1 MATETRQAPISSGQ
15 ACAYRVLRYV
25 PNLLRDEFVNIGIV
39 LEEARSP
46 GAEASGGA
54 RGGRTSARLIEDAS
68 EFARLRRLHPEA
80 DLDVVRAIGSEL
92 TTRLEGAGD
101 EAAGVLAKLEDTLS
115 NVLQISPPR
124 GVLAEDFQAELDRL
138 YAQQVSPP
146 VARGRRG
153 RLAAAVEAT
162 RAWIRTRANEVF
174 RRAGVLRKMEQSV
187 RVAEYTEE
195 GDPFRFDYAYR
206 RNGTRGFVQA
216 LPLGRDPAQ
225 AKVLAFTAGRVR
237 DKLAASEFTA
247 VTEAPPREDN
257 PRERFMARL
266 LEAQGITLVPSGR
279 LEEFARR
286 LAVSLR

>member
-1 MATETRQAPISSGQ
+1 MATETRQAPIPSGQ

-25 PNLLRDEFVNIGIV
+25 PNLLRDEFINIGIV
-39 LEEARSP
+39 LEEAQGER
-46 GAEASGGA
+46 
-54 RGGRTSARLIEDAS
+54 RGARLIEEQS
-68 EFARLRRLHPEA
+68 ELARLRRLHPEA
-80 DLDVVRAIGSEL
+80 DLDVIRALGSEL
-92 TTRLEGAGD
+92 AARLEGAGPD
-101 EAAGVLAKLEDTLS
+101 AAAPESVGAGVVAKLEETLS

-146 VARGRRG
+146 AARQRAAGG

-162 RAWIRTRANEVF
+162 RAWIRARANDVF
-174 RRAGVLRKMEQSV
+174 QRAGVLRKMERGV
-187 RVAEYTEE
+187 RVEEYTEM
-195 GDPFRFDYAYR
+195 GDPFRFDYGYR

-216 LPLGRDPAQ
+216 LALGRDPAQ
-225 AKVLAFTAGRVR
+225 AKVLAFTAARVR

-247 VTEAPPREDN
+247 VTEAPPREAN
-257 PRERFMARL
+257 PREQFVARL